1 MATVTVPAQTEQLG
15 QLTELLHQQLEG
27 TSCPS
32 KTVLAL
38 ELVLEE
44 AFVNIAT
51 HAYTREGGMVS
62 FSCQVDKQ
70 LGLVTLCFKDQGVP
84 FDPLTRQEPDITL
97 SAAERPIGGLG
108 IYLIK
113 KTMDKCNYVYDR
125 GCNILTLTKRIR

>member
-51 HAYTREGGMVS
+51 HAYTQAGGRVS

-84 FDPLTRQEPDITL
+84 FDPLIRLEPDITL

-113 KTMDKCNYVYDR
+113 KTMDKCNYAYNQ
-125 GCNILTLTKRIR
+125 GYNILTLTKRIR